1 MSNLWKVVEFDS
13 SWEKSCRADSFWC
26 ERVMDSQQ
34 KLSTRQL
41 MGKMKLSA
49 RQLLVK
55 VCYVSEYWFK
65 LTSEI
70 EKEKIMRRNGQV
82 VQKHF
87 FRIVIY

>member
-1 MSNLWKVVEFDS
+1 MAHL
-13 SWEKSCRADSFWC
+13 
-26 ERVMDSQQ
+26 QQ
-34 KLSTRQL
+34 
-41 MGKMKLSA
+41 KLSA